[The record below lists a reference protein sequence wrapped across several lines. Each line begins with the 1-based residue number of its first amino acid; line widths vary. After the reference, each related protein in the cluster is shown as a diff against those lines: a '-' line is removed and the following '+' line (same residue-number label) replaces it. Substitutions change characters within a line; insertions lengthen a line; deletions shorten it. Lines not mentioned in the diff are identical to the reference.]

1 MQIEEAEHGS
11 QSLEDTG
18 DFASR
23 LAAISNKSRG
33 AASAMS
39 CKTSDSDETILPIG
53 QESLN
58 RNAEDVSLDAG
69 MSIISAKHSDQTAG
83 EQSETGE
90 GSKQEDVSRTEEG
103 INQIK
108 NEKDEEAEEAV
119 RNKVEDEKGE
129 LAEER
134 VQEVVKVIQDS
145 FLQILEAGKEDLQ
158 GSSGRVG
165 EKQATVGEKE
175 SDNFFNS

>member
-1 MQIEEAEHGS
+1 
-11 QSLEDTG
+11 
-18 DFASR
+18 
-23 LAAISNKSRG
+23 
-33 AASAMS
+33 MS
-39 CKTSDSDETILPIG
+39 YKTSDSDETILPIG

-58 RNAEDVSLDAG
+58 RNAEDVSLYAG
-69 MSIISAKHSDQTAG
+69 TSIISAK
-83 EQSETGE
+83 QSETGE

-108 NEKDEEAEEAV
+108 NEKDEEAEEAEEAV

-175 SDNFFNS
+175 SDNFLNS

>member
-39 CKTSDSDETILPIG
+39 CKTSDSDETISPIG

-58 RNAEDVSLDAG
+58 RNAEDVSLYAG
-69 MSIISAKHSDQTAG
+69 TSIISAK
-83 EQSETGE
+83 QSETGE
-90 GSKQEDVSRTEEG
+90 GSKQEDVLRTEEG

-175 SDNFFNS
+175 SDNFLNS

>member
-23 LAAISNKSRG
+23 LAAISCKSRG

-39 CKTSDSDETILPIG
+39 YKTSDSDETILPIG

-58 RNAEDVSLDAG
+58 RNAEDVSLYAG
-69 MSIISAKHSDQTAG
+69 MSIISAK
-83 EQSETGE
+83 QSETGE
-90 GSKQEDVSRTEEG
+90 GSKQEDVPRTEEG

-119 RNKVEDEKGE
+119 RNKVEEEKGE

-175 SDNFFNS
+175 SDNFLNS

>member
-23 LAAISNKSRG
+23 LTAISNKSRG

-39 CKTSDSDETILPIG
+39 YKTSDSDETILPIG

-58 RNAEDVSLDAG
+58 RNAEDVSLYAG
-69 MSIISAKHSDQTAG
+69 TSIISAK
-83 EQSETGE
+83 QSETGE

-175 SDNFFNS
+175 SGNILNS

>member
-39 CKTSDSDETILPIG
+39 YKTSDSDETILPIG

-58 RNAEDVSLDAG
+58 RNAEDVSLYAG
-69 MSIISAKHSDQTAG
+69 TSIISAK
-83 EQSETGE
+83 QSETGE

-108 NEKDEEAEEAV
+108 NEKDGEAEEAT
-119 RNKVEDEKGE
+119 RNKGEEEKGE

-175 SDNFFNS
+175 SDNFLNS

>member
-1 MQIEEAEHGS
+1 MQIEEAERGS

-39 CKTSDSDETILPIG
+39 CKTSDSDETISPIG

-58 RNAEDVSLDAG
+58 RNAEDVSLYAG
-69 MSIISAKHSDQTAG
+69 TSIISAK
-83 EQSETGE
+83 QSETGE
-90 GSKQEDVSRTEEG
+90 GSKQEDVSRTVEG

-108 NEKDEEAEEAV
+108 TANG
-119 RNKVEDEKGE
+119 NCI
-129 LAEER
+129 R
-134 VQEVVKVIQDS
+134 VTFFAKINNAICYVIQ
-145 FLQILEAGKEDLQ
+145 FKF
-158 GSSGRVG
+158 V
-165 EKQATVGEKE
+165 
-175 SDNFFNS
+175 

>member
-39 CKTSDSDETILPIG
+39 YKTSDSDETILPIG

-58 RNAEDVSLDAG
+58 RNAEDVSLYAG
-69 MSIISAKHSDQTAG
+69 TSIISAK
-83 EQSETGE
+83 QSETGE

-175 SDNFFNS
+175 SDNFLNC

>member
-39 CKTSDSDETILPIG
+39 CKTSDSDETISPIG

-58 RNAEDVSLDAG
+58 RNAEDVSLYAG
-69 MSIISAKHSDQTAG
+69 TSIISAK
-83 EQSETGE
+83 QSETGE
-90 GSKQEDVSRTEEG
+90 GSKQEDVSRTEGG

-129 LAEER
+129 LAEEK

-175 SDNFFNS
+175 SDNFLNS

>member
-39 CKTSDSDETILPIG
+39 YKTSDSDETILPIG

-58 RNAEDVSLDAG
+58 RNAEDVSLYAG
-69 MSIISAKHSDQTAG
+69 TSIISAK
-83 EQSETGE
+83 QSETGE
-90 GSKQEDVSRTEEG
+90 GSKQEDVPRTEEG

-134 VQEVVKVIQDS
+134 VQEVVKVLQDS

-175 SDNFFNS
+175 SDNFLNS

>member
-39 CKTSDSDETILPIG
+39 YKTSDSDETILPIG

-58 RNAEDVSLDAG
+58 RNAEDVSLYAG
-69 MSIISAKHSDQTAG
+69 TSIISAK
-83 EQSETGE
+83 QSETGE

>member
-1 MQIEEAEHGS
+1 
-11 QSLEDTG
+11 
-18 DFASR
+18 
-23 LAAISNKSRG
+23 
-33 AASAMS
+33 MS
-39 CKTSDSDETILPIG
+39 YKTSDSDETILPIG

-69 MSIISAKHSDQTAG
+69 MSIISAKHSEQTAG
-83 EQSETGE
+83 KQSETGE
-90 GSKQEDVSRTEEG
+90 GSSQEDVPRTEG
-103 INQIK
+103 GKNQFK
-108 NEKDEEAEEAV
+108 NEKDEEAVEAV

-165 EKQATVGEKE
+165 EKQASVGEKE

>member
-58 RNAEDVSLDAG
+58 RNAEDVSLYAG
-69 MSIISAKHSDQTAG
+69 TSIISAK
-83 EQSETGE
+83 QSETGE

-134 VQEVVKVIQDS
+134 VQEVVKVLQDS

-175 SDNFFNS
+175 SDNFLNS

>member
-39 CKTSDSDETILPIG
+39 YKTSDSDETILPIG

-58 RNAEDVSLDAG
+58 RNAEDVSLYAG
-69 MSIISAKHSDQTAG
+69 TSIISAK
-83 EQSETGE
+83 QSETGE
-90 GSKQEDVSRTEEG
+90 GSKQEDVPRTEEG

-108 NEKDEEAEEAV
+108 NEKDEEAEGTEEAV

-175 SDNFFNS
+175 SDNFLNS

>member
-39 CKTSDSDETILPIG
+39 CKTSDSDETISPIG

-58 RNAEDVSLDAG
+58 RNAEDVSLYAG
-69 MSIISAKHSDQTAG
+69 TSIISAK
-83 EQSETGE
+83 QSETGE

-175 SDNFFNS
+175 SDNFSNC